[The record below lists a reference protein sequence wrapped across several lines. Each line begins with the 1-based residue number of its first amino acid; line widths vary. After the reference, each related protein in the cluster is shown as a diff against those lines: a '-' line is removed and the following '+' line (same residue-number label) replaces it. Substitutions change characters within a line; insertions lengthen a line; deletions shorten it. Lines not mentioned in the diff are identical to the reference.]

1 MNAAVAGTLSTPRFN
16 GKVHIEGASL
26 RYGDF
31 PTGLSNVA
39 GDFNF
44 DAVRMVFDNVSAEKP
59 AAAATLLQVL

>member
-1 MNAAVAGTLSTPRFN
+1 VNAAVAGTISTPRLN
-16 GKVHIEGASL
+16 GKVHVEGASF

-44 DAVRMVFDNVSAEKP
+44 DASRMLFG
-59 AAAATLLQVL
+59 